1 MPELWKITLP
11 SGNTYEL
18 KDKYA
23 RDLIAQLLNFNHYLG
38 ITTTALVEDDT
49 TNPITISGE
58 SVTATAGD
66 VVTLSSDNSEM
77 IYNSLGKWQTFGTL
91 SGLGL
96 LAYKNSAS
104 GTYTPTGSISQPSF
118 SNGSCTPSGSISNV
132 ELNTKTVKQ
141 FKTAGSMP
149 TYTVANETL
158 TISAGEVPTGEDV
171 TVGDGTV
178 KTQPSFTGTASSVS
192 GTVSQPSF
200 TGTEA
205 TIIVS

>member
-1 MPELWKITLP
+1 MPELWKIALP
-11 SGNTYEL
+11 SGNVYEL

-38 ITTTALVEDDT
+38 VTTTALVEDDT
-49 TNPITISGE
+49 TNPIIISGE
-58 SVTATAGD
+58 SVTAVAGD

-77 IYNSLGKWQTFGTL
+77 IFNSLGKWQKFGSL

-96 LAYKNSAS
+96 LAYKDNAS
-104 GTYTPTGSISQPSF
+104 GTYTPEGTVSQPSF
-118 SNGSCTPSGSISNV
+118 SNGSCTPNGSVSNV

-149 TYTVANETL
+149 TYTVSNETL

-171 TVGDGTV
+171 VVGDGTV
-178 KTQPSFTGTASSVS
+178 KTQPSFTGEASSVT
-192 GTVSQPSF
+192 GTVSKPSF

-205 TIIVS
+205 TITVS

>member
-1 MPELWKITLP
+1 MPELWKIALP
-11 SGNTYEL
+11 SGNVYEL

-23 RDLIAQLLNFNHYLG
+23 RDLIAQLLNFDHYLG
-38 ITTTALVEDDT
+38 VTTTALVEDDT
-49 TNPITISGE
+49 TNPIIISGE
-58 SVTATAGD
+58 SVTAVAGD

-77 IYNSLGKWQTFGTL
+77 IFNSLGKWQKFGTL

-96 LAYKNSAS
+96 LAYKDNAS
-104 GTYTPTGSISQPSF
+104 GIYTPEGTVSQPSF
-118 SNGSCTPSGSISNV
+118 SNGSCTPNGSVSYV

-149 TYTVANETL
+149 TYTVSNETL
-158 TISAGEVPTGEDV
+158 MISAGEVPTGEDV

-178 KTQPSFTGTASSVS
+178 KTQPSFTGTASSVT

-205 TIIVS
+205 TITVS

>member
-1 MPELWKITLP
+1 MAELWKITLP

-38 ITTTALVEDDT
+38 VTTTALVEDDT

-77 IYNSLGKWQTFGTL
+77 IYNSLGKWQKFGTL

-96 LAYKNSAS
+96 LAYKDSAS
-104 GTYTPTGSISQPSF
+104 GTYTPAGTVSQPSF
-118 SNGSCTPSGSISNV
+118 SNGSCTPSGSVSNI

-149 TYTVANETL
+149 TYTVSNETL

-171 TVGDGTV
+171 IVGDGTV
-178 KTQPSFTGTASSVS
+178 KTQPSFTGTASSVT

-205 TIIVS
+205 TITVS

>member
-1 MPELWKITLP
+1 MAELWKITLP

-38 ITTTALVEDDT
+38 VTTTALVEDDT

-77 IYNSLGKWQTFGTL
+77 IFNSLGKWQKFGSL

-96 LAYKNSAS
+96 LAYKDSAS
-104 GTYTPTGSISQPSF
+104 GTYTPTGTVSQPSF
-118 SNGSCTPSGSISNV
+118 SNGSCTPSGSVSNV

-149 TYTVANETL
+149 TYTVSNETL

-178 KTQPSFTGTASSVS
+178 KTQPSFTGSETSVT

-205 TIIVS
+205 TITVS

>member
-1 MPELWKITLP
+1 MAELWKITLP

-38 ITTTALVEDDT
+38 VTTTALVEDDT

-77 IYNSLGKWQTFGTL
+77 IYNSLGKWQKFGTL

-96 LAYKNSAS
+96 LAYKDSAS
-104 GTYTPTGSISQPSF
+104 GTYTPTGSV
-118 SNGSCTPSGSISNV
+118 SNV
-132 ELNTKTVKQ
+132 ALGTTSVNSMTS
-141 FKTAGSMP
+141 AGSMP
-149 TYTVANETL
+149 TYTVQNETL
-158 TISAGEVPTGEDV
+158 TIGAGSVPTSESV

-178 KTQPSFTGTASSVS
+178 ST
-192 GTVSQPSF
+192 QPSF

-205 TIIVS
+205 TITVS

>member
-1 MPELWKITLP
+1 MAELWKITLP

-38 ITTTALVEDDT
+38 VTTTALVEDDT
-49 TNPITISGE
+49 TNPIIISGE
-58 SVTATAGD
+58 SVTAVAGD

-77 IYNSLGKWQTFGTL
+77 MFGSL

-96 LAYKNSAS
+96 LAYKDSAS
-104 GTYTPTGSISQPSF
+104 GTYTPTGSV
-118 SNGSCTPSGSISNV
+118 SNV
-132 ELNTKTVKQ
+132 ALGTTSVNSMTS
-141 FKTAGSMP
+141 AGSMP
-149 TYTVANETL
+149 TYTVQNETL
-158 TISAGEVPTGEDV
+158 TIGAGSVPTSESV

-178 KTQPSFTGTASSVS
+178 ST
-192 GTVSQPSF
+192 QPSF

-205 TIIVS
+205 TITVS

>member
-1 MPELWKITLP
+1 MAELWKITLP

-38 ITTTALVEDDT
+38 VTTTELVEDDT

-58 SVTATAGD
+58 SVTATEGD

-77 IYNSLGKWQTFGTL
+77 IFNSLGKWQKFGTL

-96 LAYKNSAS
+96 LAYKDSAS
-104 GTYTPTGSISQPSF
+104 GTYTPTGTVSQPSF
-118 SNGSCTPSGSISNV
+118 SNGSCTPNGSVSNV

-149 TYTVANETL
+149 TYTVSNETL

-178 KTQPSFTGTASSVS
+178 KTQPSFTGSTSSVT

-205 TIIVS
+205 TITVS